1 MPAYQHNA
9 RTYNLTL
16 LPAGE
21 DYRIEVDGR
30 VIEVEGVEARP
41 DGLRIRLDG
50 RWHTVYVS
58 RAGKTRWVTHAG
70 RAFRFE
76 QAAPRGRRGK
86 SGGGGGDGQ
95 VRSPMPGQVRAVHA
109 ASGDVVSQG
118 QTLMLLEAMKMEIRI
133 QAPCEGVVEAVHAD
147 AGAVVEKDQVL
158 VLVRCGMEEE
168 MAGE

>member
-16 LPAGE
+16 IPAGE
-21 DYRIEVDGR
+21 GYRVEVDGR
-30 VIEVEGVEARP
+30 VIQVEAVEARP
-41 DGLRIRLDG
+41 EGLRIRLNG

-70 RAFRFE
+70 RTFRFE
-76 QAAPRGRRGK
+76 QVAPRGRRGG

-109 ASGDVVSQG
+109 AAGDVVSQG
-118 QTLMLLEAMKMEIRI
+118 QTIMLLEAMKMEIRI
-133 QAPCEGVVEAVHAD
+133 QAPCDGQVDALHAEEGT
-147 AGAVVEKDQVL
+147 VVEKDQVL
-158 VLVRCGMEEE
+158 AVVQCGKED
-168 MAGE
+168 AG

>member
-16 LPAGE
+16 IPVGE
-21 DYRIEVDGR
+21 GYRVEVDGR
-30 VIEVEGVEARP
+30 IIVVEAVEPRP
-41 DGLRIRLDG
+41 EGLRIRLDG
-50 RWHTVYVS
+50 RWHTVYVG

-76 QAAPRGRRGK
+76 QAAPRGRRGR

-109 ASGDVVSQG
+109 ASGDAVSQG

-133 QAPCEGVVEAVHAD
+133 QAPCEGIVEAIHAD
-147 AGAVVEKDQVL
+147 EGAVVEKDQVL
-158 VLVRCGMEEE
+158 VLVRCGMEDEK
-168 MAGE
+168 AGE